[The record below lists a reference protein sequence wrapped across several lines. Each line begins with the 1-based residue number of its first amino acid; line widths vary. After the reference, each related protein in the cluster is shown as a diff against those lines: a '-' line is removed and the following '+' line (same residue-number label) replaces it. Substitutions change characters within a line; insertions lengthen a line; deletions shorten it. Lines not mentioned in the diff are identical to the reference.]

1 MKTCITCG
9 KTFPDG
15 QRYCPYDGAVLSS
28 APAMDDVGRVV
39 DGRYRILE
47 VVAQGG
53 MGKVYKVEHL
63 HLGQVFAMKVIRKDL
78 LGGRGMAERFRREAL
93 TTSQI
98 GHANIVYLT
107 DFGFDPDLGAYFV
120 MEYLEGK
127 KLKDLIRAEAPMPLR
142 RVHHLLAQIGD
153 ALGAAHAKGVVHR
166 DLKPENIIIL
176 NQGTLMDFVKVL
188 DFGIAGLLETD
199 ESLTRPGALMG
210 SPYYISPEQSLGQ
223 EPDPRSDVYALG
235 VILYQLLTGELPF
248 KGQTVAEVLNKHRG
262 EKPVPPS
269 AARPEAGI
277 PPVVDAVVLKA
288 LAKNADDRFPTVRD
302 LTRAFWQ
309 GVVQASTPPAAPRS
323 TLSAAGEPVPAAP
336 PTPEPDGSGREMEA
350 RLVRGDFPVRNGKP
364 CVARLEIR
372 FRDLDR
378 FRFERITNLRRG
390 GLFVPLGEEIPTL
403 SHIEVALTHPTTGHT
418 LEAGGDVV
426 YVARREKDVTGLG
439 FDIDPS
445 DRARLAQFL
454 EAQRALEP
462 TPGIPDDAVYETLPA
477 ARRFPL
483 DNLTRAV
490 LDHITGHCTLGTL
503 KNHLGREAEHI
514 ADLIPYLVK
523 HGVVRRA
530 GDRPASTDQLG

>member
-1 MKTCITCG
+1 MKNCVTCG
-9 KTFPDG
+9 RTFPDG

-28 APAMDDVGRVV
+28 APPADDVGRVV
-39 DGRYRILE
+39 DGRYRIQEL
-47 VVAQGG
+47 VAQGG

-78 LGGRGMAERFRREAL
+78 LDGRGIAERFRREAL

-98 GHANIVYLT
+98 GHANIVFLT

-120 MEYLEGK
+120 MEYLEGR

-153 ALGAAHAKGVVHR
+153 ALGAAHAKGVIHR

-248 KGQTVAEVLNKHRG
+248 KGQTVAEVLHKHR
-262 EKPVPPS
+262 EETPAPPS

-277 PPVVDAVVLKA
+277 PPVIDAVVLKA
-288 LAKNADDRFPTVRD
+288 LAKKAGDRFATVRD

-309 GVVQASTPPAAPRS
+309 GVLQASTPPAAS
-323 TLSAAGEPVPAAP
+323 TSTPAAGAE
-336 PTPEPDGSGREMEA
+336 PTPAVPQAPDPAGPGREMET

-364 CVARLEIR
+364 CNARLEIR

-378 FRFERITNLRRG
+378 FRFERVTNLRRG
-390 GLFVPLGEEIPTL
+390 GLFVPLDEEIPTL
-403 SHIEVALTHPTTGHT
+403 SHIEVALTHPTTGNT

-426 YVARREKDVTGLG
+426 YAARRENTLTGLG

-454 EAQRALEP
+454 AAQRSLEP
-462 TPGIPDDAVYETLPA
+462 APAIPDEAVYETLPA
-477 ARRFPL
+477 ARLFPL
-483 DNLTRAV
+483 DNLTRALLEHV
-490 LDHITGHCTLGTL
+490 NGRCTLGTL
-503 KNHLGREAEHI
+503 KNHLGREAEHM

-523 HGVVRRA
+523 RGVVRRVA
-530 GDRPASTDQLG
+530 DSPAPAAHHG